1 MMRPPFHTF
10 RPFRC
15 AAAWGLSW
23 WLAGCSFA
31 PSTPNVSNVS
41 NVSDAAPVSSY
52 TARRNAPLKTYV
64 VEITDGV
71 FHEKTLLVQAGV
83 RVKLELLNHGPG
95 PLEFENAE
103 MNVEKIVNA
112 GVRSFVVLAP
122 LAPGKYEFVDEFNP
136 VSGVIE
142 IHAQ

>member
-1 MMRPPFHTF
+1 MMSHILAIF
-10 RPFRC
+10 RALRC
-15 AAAWGLSW
+15 AAAWGLGL
-23 WLAGCSFA
+23 WLAGCSLTPSV
-31 PSTPNVSNVS
+31 PST
-41 NVSDAAPVSSY
+41 SDTASIDSY

-71 FHEKTLLVQAGV
+71 FHNKTLLVPAGT
-83 RVKLELLNHGPG
+83 RIKLELLNHGPG

-103 MNVEKIVNA
+103 MNIEKIVNA
-112 GVRSFVVLAP
+112 GVRTFLVLAP

-136 VSGVIE
+136 VSGVME